1 MPIFLP
7 RRRIDRGK
15 LLKPPVLVV
24 GIILLVVGGIID
36 AVGASEFFG
45 FSSCITFVSNCN
57 YDLGRATGLLALG
70 GALFTAGIIVTI
82 AGVVI
87 TAAPHLNG
95 VPSQPRYP
103 VVGQAVITKEVG
115 LIQCP
120 NCGSRYQ
127 QGTLKCV
134 NC

>member
-1 MPIFLP
+1 MERVKP
-7 RRRIDRGK
+7 
-15 LLKPPVLVV
+15 LKPPVLVV

-45 FSSCITFVSNCN
+45 FSSCSITIVSNCN

-103 VVGQAVITKEVG
+103 VVEQAVITKEVV

-120 NCGSRYQ
+120 NCGSRYP
-127 QGTLKCV
+127 QGTLRCL
-134 NC
+134 NCGANL